1 MTMNRYEP
9 DHAVPPGWVLK
20 ERLEAHGI
28 SQAEFARRC
37 ARSPK
42 LISEIIAGKA
52 PLEPATALQFER
64 VLGVHA
70 DIWLG
75 TEAAYRLFQAREAE
89 LRANH
94 TAEAISWAEG
104 FPIKDLVRRGMIDS
118 PSSPAAA
125 VPILLSFFGVA
136 SVEAWHEKYRLA
148 NVAYRHSPSFESDKR
163 VLVTWLRLG
172 EYEATRQPLASY
184 NRARFIRALKEIR
197 GLTVLPIGDA
207 LKRTTKLCNQAGV
220 ALALVEPFQK
230 TALSGAAWWLSPSA
244 AVIELSARH
253 KSDDYLWF
261 SLLHEAAH
269 LVLHS
274 KKAVFVDGPDGDAAD
289 LEAQANEWAADVL
302 CSHAAWSE
310 FVDATGFSERSVQEF
325 AAQQGIAPGIVV
337 GRLQHQK
344 RIPWNHLNGLKVRLK
359 WGEIGDDR

>member
-1 MTMNRYEP
+1 MTTNRYEP
-9 DHAVPPGWVLK
+9 DYAVPPGWLLK

-42 LISEIIAGKA
+42 LVSEIIAGKA

-70 DIWLG
+70 DIWLRA
-75 TEAAYRLFQAREAE
+75 ESAYRLRQAREAE
-89 LRANH
+89 LRANC
-94 TAEAISWAEG
+94 TDEALSWAAG
-104 FPIKDLVRRGMIDS
+104 LPIEDLVKRSVIDT

-136 SVEAWHEKYRLA
+136 SVEAWHVKYSLA
-148 NVAYRHSPSFESDKR
+148 NVAYRHSPSFESDR
-163 VLVTWLRLG
+163 SVLATWLRLG
-172 EYEATRQPLASY
+172 EFESSRQQLASY
-184 NRARFIRALKEIR
+184 NRARFIRSLAEIR
-197 GLTVLPIGDA
+197 GLTVLPIGEGLERA
-207 LKRTTKLCNQAGV
+207 TELCNQAGV
-220 ALALVEPFQK
+220 ALALVEPFRK

-253 KSDDYLWF
+253 KSNDHLWF
-261 SLLHEAAH
+261 SLFHEAAH

-274 KKAVFVDGPDGDAAD
+274 KRAVFVDGPGGEAAD
-289 LEAQANEWAADVL
+289 LEAEANEWGADAL
-302 CSHAAWSE
+302 CGHAAWSE
-310 FVDATGFSERSVQEF
+310 FVDAAGFSERTVQEF

-337 GRLQHQK
+337 GRLQHEK
-344 RIPWNHLNGLKVRLK
+344 RIPWNRFNGLKVRLK
-359 WGEIGDDR
+359 WE